1 MPPEEGELHRR
12 FRRKAGVDQLVW
24 SVNIDKKSLMARGLQ
39 LLWDTSC
46 NGQTT
51 YLDSTNNGSNPG
63 ASQPSHCSLNAA
75 LIVFSSCIV
84 DLNVLMPQHMTYN
97 KTILPNFR
105 LIQWTALALCN
116 CSRTKLKKITVIP
129 SSRSWPL
136 AISCRPAGEGV
147 VQNGSGFYML
157 RLSDFLSMLVS
168 RTFFCRP
175 IKPKVESNDIK
186 KGLVHKLFYKLPVH
200 AITYK
205 PKRTK

>member
-1 MPPEEGELHRR
+1 MARFERSTLSEHKETRTVVLRFLKIISPVQCVIPNYDGNIMPPEEGELHRR

-129 SSRSWPL
+129 SSRS
-136 AISCRPAGEGV
+136 
-147 VQNGSGFYML
+147 
-157 RLSDFLSMLVS
+157 
-168 RTFFCRP
+168 
-175 IKPKVESNDIK
+175 
-186 KGLVHKLFYKLPVH
+186 
-200 AITYK
+200 
-205 PKRTK
+205 